1 VAAFR
6 IYKLKVFF
14 IAHTCK
20 FVPID
25 IGTKTNPF
33 RMAYW
38 LAKSEPTTYSWDELV
53 KEKQTCWSGVR
64 NYAARLHLRSMKKG
78 DEVFFYH
85 SNEGTDIVGIA
96 KVAKEFY
103 QDPTTADERWVAVDL
118 KPVKKLKQPVTLAQ
132 IKAEKKLAN
141 MALVRLGRL
150 SVQPVTDEEWD
161 IVMKMAGE

>member
-1 VAAFR
+1 
-6 IYKLKVFF
+6 
-14 IAHTCK
+14 
-20 FVPID
+20 
-25 IGTKTNPF
+25 
-33 RMAYW
+33 MAYW

-64 NYAARLHLRSMKKG
+64 NYAARLHLRAMKNG

-103 QDPTTADERWVAVDL
+103 QDPTTTDERWVAVDL
-118 KPVKKLKQPVTLAQ
+118 KAVKKLKNPVTLAQ

-150 SVQPVTDEEWD
+150 SVQPVTEEEWK
-161 IVMKMAGE
+161 IVLEMAGEK